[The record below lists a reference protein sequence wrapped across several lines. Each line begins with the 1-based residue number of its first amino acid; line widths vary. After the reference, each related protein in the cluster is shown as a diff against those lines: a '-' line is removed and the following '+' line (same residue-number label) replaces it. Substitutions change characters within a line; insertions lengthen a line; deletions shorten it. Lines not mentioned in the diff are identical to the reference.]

1 MAEFDRSRGL
11 SSTGKPV
18 TRLEQIYWP
27 VGFLVV
33 AYGVRFG
40 IRFNQV
46 GVAEQLTSH
55 LPPGAK
61 LEQFSPTDRLYS
73 LVLDCTDSPPSKP
86 WSVFRNDE
94 PFAGCSTLEAAFEV
108 LEAEVQLYVAE
119 MAADRVFVHAGVVG
133 WNGWAILLPGRSFCG
148 KSTLV
153 AELVRLG
160 ADYYS
165 DEYAVLD
172 STGSVHPYARPLVL
186 RRAGAGSATEK
197 RSPESLGGRLG
208 IQPLPVGLV
217 ALSQFRPGGQWQPRQ
232 LSPGGGALALLANT
246 VPARRIPNIVLS
258 TLGRVVAIA
267 PVLESERGEANT
279 VAEALLKAVRHS

>member
-1 MAEFDRSRGL
+1 MAETDRSRGL
-11 SSTGKPV
+11 RSTGKTL
-18 TRLEQIYWP
+18 TRLEQMHWP

-40 IRFNQV
+40 IRFNLV
-46 GVAEQLTSH
+46 GVAEQLENH

-61 LEQFSPTDRLYS
+61 LEPFSPTNRLYS
-73 LVLDCTDSPPSKP
+73 LVLDCTDPPIDKP

-94 PFAGCSTLEAAFEV
+94 PFAGCSNLEAALEM
-108 LEAEVQLYVAE
+108 LEADVQLYVAE

-133 WNGWAILLPGRSFCG
+133 WNGSAILLPGRSFCG

-153 AELVRLG
+153 AELVRIG

-197 RSPESLGGRLG
+197 RTAKSLGGRLG
-208 IQPLPVGLV
+208 TEPLPVGLV
-217 ALSQFRPGGQWQPRQ
+217 ALSQFRPGGLWRPRH
-232 LSPGGGALALLANT
+232 LSPGSGALALLANT
-246 VPARRIPNIVLS
+246 VPARRIPNIVLP
-258 TLGRVVAIA
+258 TLGRVVTIA
-267 PVLESERGEANT
+267 PVLESERGEAQT
-279 VAEALLKAVRHS
+279 MAEALLNAVSHS

>member
-1 MAEFDRSRGL
+1 M
-11 SSTGKPV
+11 
-18 TRLEQIYWP
+18 
-27 VGFLVV
+27 GFLVA

-40 IRFNQV
+40 IRFNQP
-46 GVAEQLTSH
+46 GLEKQLENY

-73 LVLDCTDSPPSKP
+73 LVLDGVDPPPKKP

-94 PFAGCSTLEAAFEV
+94 PFASCSTLEAAFEV
-108 LEAEVQLYVAE
+108 LEAEVQLFVAE

-133 WNGWAILLPGRSFCG
+133 WNGSALVLPGRSFSG

-153 AELVRLG
+153 AELIRLG

-172 STGSVHPYARPLVL
+172 STGCVHPYARPLAI
-186 RRAGAGSATEK
+186 RQPGTGFTTIKRTAESFGA
-197 RSPESLGGRLG
+197 RPG
-208 IQPLPVGLV
+208 IKPLPVGLV
-217 ALSQFRPGGQWQPRQ
+217 AVSQFRTGGKWRPRQ
-232 LSPGGGALALLANT
+232 LSPGSGALALLANT
-246 VPARRIPNIVLS
+246 IPARRIPNIVLS

-267 PVLESERGEANT
+267 PVLESERGEAET
-279 VAEALLKAVRHS
+279 VAEALLNAVHRSECGD